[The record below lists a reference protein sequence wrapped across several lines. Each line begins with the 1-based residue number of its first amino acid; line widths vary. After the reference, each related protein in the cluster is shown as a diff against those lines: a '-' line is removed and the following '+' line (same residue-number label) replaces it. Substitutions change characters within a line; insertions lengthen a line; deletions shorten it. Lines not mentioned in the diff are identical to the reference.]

1 MVTRL
6 KKLLMV
12 LLLLV
17 SAPLVQAETRY
28 VSDRLETPLRAGAA
42 LRFKIIRMLPSGT
55 ALTVLQT
62 DAGKGYSLVRTP
74 EGTQGWIATQD
85 LMDTP
90 SARDTLSGIQQELE
104 KTRTENALLKKQLNL
119 ISAPGSDP
127 NTSLSQLIAEN
138 ERLSQE
144 LAAIHKIQ
152 GGEINL
158 NEQNRALQERV
169 VKLERELQLVQ
180 QENQSLADNNSNTL
194 FLLGA
199 GVLLGGILLGMILP
213 GLRRKKRERWGDL

>member
-1 MVTRL
+1 MVKRL
-6 KKLLMV
+6 KKLLVV
-12 LLLLV
+12 LLLLFSV
-17 SAPLVQAETRY
+17 PLVQAETRY

-62 DAGKGYSLVRTP
+62 DTGKGYSLVRTP

-90 SARDTLSGIQQELE
+90 SARDILSGIQQELE
-104 KTRTENALLKKQLNL
+104 KTRAENALLKKQLNL

-127 NTSLSQLIAEN
+127 NTSFSQLIAEN

-152 GGEINL
+152 SGEINL
-158 NEQNRALQERV
+158 NEQNKALQERV
-169 VKLERELQLVQ
+169 VKLERELQIVQ

-213 GLRRKKRERWGDL
+213 GLRRKKPERWGDL